1 MAVGFVFIGGLQHVV
16 FVVVQRCQIFWYV
29 NIFRDLQFFMIYL
42 YVLTVIFSG
51 KVVWATATLPYVVLS
66 LLLARGLLLPGA
78 AQGIAY
84 YLRPQLAR
92 LADTQVCS

>member
-1 MAVGFVFIGGLQHVV
+1 M
-16 FVVVQRCQIFWYV
+16 
-29 NIFRDLQFFMIYL
+29 
-42 YVLTVIFSG
+42 
-51 KVVWATATLPYVVLS
+51 VWATATLPYVVLS

-92 LADTQVCS
+92 LADTQVCLFKINYLILNASKLQTTNVNKVS